1 MKIAQNINLSND
13 LKISRVVTGLWQVA
27 DMEKDGQVLDP
38 ISTSSAM
45 EPYVRAGFTTF
56 DMADHYGSAEKI
68 AGTFRQLRPL
78 GKSIQCLTK
87 WVPAPGRSSKAE
99 AKAAIVSALK
109 QLNTDCIDLL
119 QFHAWSYSDLIWLDQ
134 LNWLSEL
141 KNEGYIQNLGLTNF
155 DADHLRI
162 VCASGIPVLTNQVS
176 YSMIDQRAGGEMTQV
191 CRQFGVHLL
200 AYGCLAGGFL
210 TERWLD
216 KPEPIDNDRFTWSQ
230 MKYKRF
236 IDSMGGWKC
245 FQELLKELNKIA
257 NKYQVSIA
265 NIVCKYILEL
275 ECVAAIIIGAHLGQ
289 SEHISDTLRLFA
301 LKISDEDMLLLKNI
315 HRGLIPIPG
324 DCGDEYRKPPFL
336 TASGDLSHHFDAM
349 PPAYQTE
356 SSTNQTTKVFS
367 GTSWEDTAGYCRALK
382 RGNRIL
388 VSGTTATHHNHLV
401 GGIDPAAQMHF
412 IIDKIEGVIKS
423 LGGSLENIIRTRIFV
438 HNVEDWEAVAR
449 AHGRR
454 FYNIQP
460 VNTLVEAKLV
470 GEGYLVEM
478 EAEAEL

>member
-1 MKIAQNINLSND
+1 M
-13 LKISRVVTGLWQVA
+13 
-27 DMEKDGQVLDP
+27 
-38 ISTSSAM
+38 
-45 EPYVRAGFTTF
+45 
-56 DMADHYGSAEKI
+56 
-68 AGTFRQLRPL
+68 
-78 GKSIQCLTK
+78 
-87 WVPAPGRSSKAE
+87 
-99 AKAAIVSALK
+99 
-109 QLNTDCIDLL
+109 
-119 QFHAWSYSDLIWLDQ
+119 QFHAWNYSDPIWLDQ
-134 LNWLSEL
+134 LYWLSEL
-141 KNEGYIQNLGLTNF
+141 KKEGYIHHLGLTNF

-191 CRQFGVHLL
+191 CRQYGIHLL

-210 TERWLD
+210 TERWLN
-216 KPEPIDNDRFTWSQ
+216 KPEPIDIRKLTWSQ

-236 IDSMGGWKC
+236 IDVAGGWNR
-245 FQELLKELNKIA
+245 FQAILKELRKIA
-257 NKYQVSIA
+257 NKYHVSIA
-265 NIVCKYILEL
+265 NIVCKYVLES

-289 SEHISDTLRLFA
+289 SEHISDTLRLLA
-301 LKISDEDMLLLKNI
+301 LKISEEDMQTMKNI
-315 HRGLIPIPG
+315 HRGLTPIPG

-349 PPAYQTE
+349 PPTYQ
-356 SSTNQTTKVFS
+356 SQPSTNQTTKIFS
-367 GTSWEDTAGYCRALK
+367 GTSWEELAGYCRALK
-382 RGNRIL
+382 RGNRIF
-388 VSGTTATHHNHLV
+388 VSGTTATHNNHLV
-401 GGIDPAAQMHF
+401 GGKDTAAQMHF

-438 HNVEDWEAVAR
+438 NNVEDWEAVAR

-454 FYNIQP
+454 FKNIQP